1 MTSIESAN
9 DFGGAARRG
18 RWYWNLPFAAVAV
31 FALAMLATV
40 WGLQKRETDAAL
52 DTLARDMQWAEQTM
66 RMHLAADQE
75 FLAQLARDLA
85 GGSLTAD
92 EFQVLANQFLA
103 NNPHLSAVV
112 WVDAEDTV
120 RWSAPFEGTERV
132 AGERLGGAQA
142 AAAQIARSSGH
153 AVYTPPFGDLRGR
166 LVVEVYVPV
175 ARATQSLGVMGGV
188 YAADGFLQHLVP
200 AWFAEKYRLAVL
212 GPNGEPVAA
221 ATATAALDE
230 ALSRSVEMEPLGKL
244 RLVATVYRTESLL
257 VRVGPIMVIVALS
270 ALVVASLAVLRLH
283 LARRLR
289 AERERD
295 ALFNLSLDLLC
306 IQRMDGSF
314 VRVNPAFKRLL
325 GYSQGDMAGRAL
337 LELVHEEDVSATVDH
352 LRRLVSGLPVVF
364 ENRCRCADGSYK
376 WVQWNVNPVP
386 HEKLVYAVGHD
397 VTLRR
402 AREEALNA
410 ETAFRRAMEE
420 SVVTG
425 LRMIAM
431 DGTIRYVNR
440 AFTRMTGFSEEEL
453 VGRRPPY
460 PYWPTDLR
468 GELQGVLDRALSGR
482 IPPEGWEVRIQ
493 RKNGERF
500 DVRQFVSPFI
510 DGAGRHIGW
519 MSAMHDITEPK
530 RARAELEQAHARFVT
545 VLDGLDAAVFVADV
559 DSSEILY
566 ANRAFKQIYGY
577 DAVGCNADELT
588 RDCHPGAEAVR
599 HALAALEPGSALPA
613 ELLEVEICHAR
624 SGRWY
629 NLRERALRW
638 VDGRVVRM
646 QVASDVTDRKLAAE
660 EADRQQQRLQQTA
673 RLITMGEMAS
683 SLAHELNQPLAAI
696 TNYAMGCVAR
706 LESGNWRNDDL
717 LGAMRKAGFQA
728 ERAGKIVRR
737 MRDFVRW
744 REPCRLPASLPRII
758 EEAVGFAEIEARKT
772 GARIHVELPE
782 SLPEVYADPIMIEQ
796 VVLNLVKNGVEAM
809 HDTPASRRDLRVGAH
824 VSDGMVAVDVA
835 DYGHG
840 IDKHELERLFAPFFT
855 TKPEGMGMGLNIC
868 RSIIEFHEGRLWAEP
883 NPAGGSIF
891 RFTLP
896 FASTREE
903 VE

>member
-1 MTSIESAN
+1 MNTFASAI
-9 DFGGAARRG
+9 DHAARSPRG
-18 RWYWNLPFAAVAV
+18 RWYWNLPYAAVAI

-40 WGLQKRETDAAL
+40 WGLQKRETDAAI

-66 RMHLAADQE
+66 RLHLSADEE
-75 FLAQLARDLA
+75 FLAQISRDLA
-85 GGSLTAD
+85 GGAMNAG
-92 EFQVLANQFLA
+92 EFQVRANEYLA
-103 NNPHLSAVV
+103 NNQHMSAVV
-112 WVDAEDTV
+112 RLDAQDTV
-120 RWSAPFEGTERV
+120 RWSAPFDSTERV
-132 AGERLGGAQA
+132 AGERLGGVQA
-142 AAAQIARSSGH
+142 AAVQAARSSGR
-153 AVYTPPFGDLRGR
+153 VSYTPDFVDARGR
-166 LVVEVYVPV
+166 RAVEIYVPV
-175 ARATQSLGVMGGV
+175 QRERAVADVIAGV
-188 YAADGFLQHLVP
+188 YPVDGLLQYLVP
-200 AWFAEKYRLAVL
+200 TWFAEKYRLAIVRTS
-212 GPNGEPVAA
+212 GERVASA
-221 ATATAALDE
+221 AATAALDE
-230 ALSRSVEMEPLGKL
+230 SLSRSVSMEPLGQL
-244 RLVATVYRTESLL
+244 RLVATVYRTESAIA
-257 VRVGPIMVIVALS
+257 RIAPIVAIVGLS
-270 ALVVASLAVLRLH
+270 ALIVASLAVLRLH

-295 ALFNLSLDLLC
+295 ALFSLSLDLLC

-314 VRVNPAFKRLL
+314 VRVNPAFKRVL
-325 GYSQGDMAGRAL
+325 GYSQDDMAGRAL
-337 LELVHEEDVSATVDH
+337 LELAHEDDISSTVDH
-352 LRRLVSGLPVVF
+352 LRRLASGLPVVF
-364 ENRCRCADGSYK
+364 ENRCRCADGEYK

-397 VTLRR
+397 VTQRR

-425 LRMIAM
+425 LRMIAL

-440 AFTRMTGFSEEEL
+440 AFMQMTGFSEDEL
-453 VGRRPPY
+453 VGCRPPY
-460 PYWPTDLR
+460 PYWPADLR
-468 GELQGVLDRALSGR
+468 EELQTVLDHALSGR

-493 RKNGERF
+493 HKNGECF

-510 DGAGRHIGW
+510 DGAGRHTGW
-519 MSAMHDITEPK
+519 MSSMHDITDPK

-559 DSSEILY
+559 GSGEILY
-566 ANRAFKQIYGY
+566 ANRAFKQIYGF
-577 DAVGCNADELT
+577 DAVGCKADELT
-588 RDCHPGAEAVR
+588 RDCQAGVEPVQQ
-599 HALAALEPGSALPA
+599 ALAQLGPGSVLPA
-613 ELLEVEICHAR
+613 ELLEAEICHAR

-638 VDGRVVRM
+638 VDGRIVRM
-646 QVASDVTDRKLAAE
+646 QVATDVTDRKLAAE

-706 LESGNWRNDDL
+706 LESGNWRQDEL

-744 REPCRLPASLPRII
+744 REPCRANASLPRII

-772 GARIHVELPE
+772 GARIHVDLPE
-782 SLPEVYADPIMIEQ
+782 GLPEVYADPIMIEQ

-809 HDTPASRRDLRVGAH
+809 HDTPAPRRDLHVGAR
-824 VSDGMVAVDVA
+824 VADGMVAVHVA
-835 DYGHG
+835 DQGHG
-840 IDKHELERLFAPFFT
+840 IDKQELERLFAPFFT

-883 NPAGGSIF
+883 NAGGGSVF

-896 FASTREE
+896 HASTRETLP
-903 VE
+903 